1 MPNHT
6 LRKYGNNYFKTLII
20 IINTNSVPPRIFPG
34 LSVDSTVNIQREK
47 FKVISYPASLLPL
60 NSGQE
65 TSDPG
70 KIQFEVWKYW
80 ISFT

>member
-34 LSVDSTVNIQREK
+34 LSADATVNIQT
-47 FKVISYPASLLPL
+47 SLTESLSL
-60 NSGQE
+60 NDGTVDSTNMAMVSLNE
-65 TSDPG
+65 SLS
-70 KIQFEVWKYW
+70 IQDAINKN
-80 ISFT
+80 I